1 LFSTCQPLN
10 EEAVQRRRI
19 VPSEDAYGKE
29 NPRQR
34 PDCYWT
40 KRNLPFLTNFSARDR
55 ELAEKAF
62 SDQEEQRRKAS
73 ESRGQEANE
82 LIEHLR
88 RQMYDLL
95 GAQKLA
101 ELREAMK
108 HERLNFRDLWQPPV
122 DLDLDYRK
130 ENEARKRRLDD
141 LVRKLGTTPETL
153 REIGKESEQ
162 RLREILT
169 DVEGKEAS
177 GYNLPKNL
185 DKWTDLSPLH
195 KFPLPW
201 GTLAPEDD
209 PSDPH
214 RWFLFRPPF
223 FGFLFRFV
231 PQASDNF
238 LVDRLLFLDPSTGL
252 VGNEATM
259 DCGDAGDFDYASAT
273 AEAQI
278 AFGFEAPTT
287 GLVEVLIDAQSTV
300 GTHDLGMEDEWGWSE
315 SWTNQNNYLMMNVLH
330 PNVLE
335 PSLALMSNFYAEFD
349 GDDSTEHRENLTR
362 GQHYFAQL
370 FSAGPVPGGQTVVV
384 TVGTRTFDISAANDV
399 EVHSRTDFQW
409 FINSVEV
416 RIAP

>member
-1 LFSTCQPLN
+1 MTS
-10 EEAVQRRRI
+10 EE
-19 VPSEDAYGKE
+19 AYGKE
-29 NPRQR
+29 ESGQR

-40 KRNLPFLTNFSARDR
+40 TRNLPFLANFPARDR
-55 ELAEKAF
+55 ELAQKAF
-62 SDQEEQRRKAS
+62 TDQEKRRRKAS
-73 ESRGQEANE
+73 ESRGREADD
-82 LIEHLR
+82 LIEQLR
-88 RQMYDLL
+88 RQVYDLL
-95 GAQKLA
+95 GAKQSA
-101 ELREAMK
+101 ELRETMK
-108 HERLNFRDLWQPPV
+108 EERLRFSDLWQPPV
-122 DLDLDYRK
+122 DLHLDFRK
-130 ENEARKRRLDD
+130 ENEARKRRLDA
-141 LVRKLGTTPETL
+141 LVEKFGASPDTL
-153 REIGKESEQ
+153 REIGRESQQ

-169 DVEGKEAS
+169 EAEGKEAP
-177 GYNLPKNL
+177 GYNLPNNL
-185 DKWTDLSPLH
+185 DKWTKLSPLH
-195 KFPLPW
+195 KYPLPW
-201 GTLAPEDD
+201 GTLEPDDD

-238 LVDRLLFLDPSTGL
+238 VVDRLLYLDPSTGL

-287 GLVEVLIDAQSTV
+287 GLVEVLIDAQSTN
-300 GTHDLGMEDEWGWSE
+300 GTHDLDMEDEWGWSE

-349 GDDSTEHRENLTR
+349 GDDSTDHRENLTR

-370 FSAGPVPGGQTVVV
+370 FSAGPVPGGQSVVV

>member
-1 LFSTCQPLN
+1 MPR
-10 EEAVQRRRI
+10 EEA
-19 VPSEDAYGKE
+19 YGTE
-29 NPRQR
+29 EPRQR
-34 PDCYWT
+34 PSCYCT
-40 KRNLPFLTNFSARDR
+40 TRNLPFLMNFSAKDR
-55 ELAEKAF
+55 ELAQKAF
-62 SDQEEQRRKAS
+62 SDQEGRRRKIN
-73 ESRGQEANE
+73 ESRGQKADE
-82 LIEHLR
+82 LIESLR
-88 RQMYDLL
+88 RQLYDLL
-95 GAQKLA
+95 GAEKLA
-101 ELREAMK
+101 QLREEMK
-108 HERLNFRDLWQPPV
+108 HERLRFRDLWQPPV
-122 DLDLDYRK
+122 DLALDYRE
-130 ENEARKRRLDD
+130 ENTARKQRIDA
-141 LVRKLGTTPETL
+141 LVRKLGTSPETL
-153 REIGKESEQ
+153 REIGREFEQ
-162 RLREILT
+162 RLRETLT
-169 DVEGKEAS
+169 DTEGKEAP
-177 GYNLPKNL
+177 GYNLPNNL
-185 DKWTDLSPLH
+185 DKWTNLSPLH
-195 KFPLPW
+195 RYPLPW
-201 GTLAPEDD
+201 GTLAPDDD

-238 LVDRLLFLDPSTGL
+238 QVDRLLFLDPSSGL

-287 GLVEVLIDAQSTV
+287 GLVEVLIDAQSTI

-330 PNVLE
+330 PNVAE
-335 PSLALMSNFYAEFD
+335 PSLSLMSNFYAEFD
-349 GDDSTEHRENLTR
+349 GDDSTVHRENLTR

-370 FSAGPVPGGQTVVV
+370 FSAGPVPGGQSVVV

-399 EVHSRTDFQW
+399 EVHSKSNFQW

>member
-1 LFSTCQPLN
+1 MMPS
-10 EEAVQRRRI
+10 EEA
-19 VPSEDAYGKE
+19 YGTE
-29 NPRQR
+29 ELRLR
-34 PDCYWT
+34 PNCYDT
-40 KRNLPFLTNFSARDR
+40 ARNLPFLTNFSAKDR
-55 ELAEKAF
+55 ELAQKAF
-62 SDQEEQRRKAS
+62 SDQEGRRRKVN
-73 ESRGQEANE
+73 ESRGQKADE
-82 LIEHLR
+82 LIERLR
-88 RQMYDLL
+88 RQLYDLL
-95 GAQKLA
+95 GAEKLA
-101 ELREAMK
+101 DLREAMK
-108 HERLNFRDLWQPPV
+108 HERFRFRDLWQPPV
-122 DLDLDYRK
+122 DLDLDYK
-130 ENEARKRRLDD
+130 EENKARKRRIDAF
-141 LVRKLGTTPETL
+141 VRRLGTSPETL
-153 REIGKESEQ
+153 REIGIEFEQ
-162 RLREILT
+162 SLRDTLT
-169 DVEGKEAS
+169 DTEGKEAP
-177 GYNLPKNL
+177 GYNLPNNL
-185 DKWTDLSPLH
+185 DKWMKLSPLH

-201 GTLAPEDD
+201 GTLAPDDD

-238 LVDRLLFLDPSTGL
+238 QVDRLLFLDPSTGL

-287 GLVEVLIDAQSTV
+287 GLVEVLIDAQSTL

-330 PNVLE
+330 PNVAE

-349 GDDSTEHRENLTR
+349 GDDSTEHREYLTR

-370 FSAGPVPGGQTVVV
+370 FSAGPVPGGQSVVV

-399 EVHSRTDFQW
+399 EVHSRTNFQW

>member
-1 LFSTCQPLN
+1 MPN
-10 EEAVQRRRI
+10 
-19 VPSEDAYGKE
+19 
-29 NPRQR
+29 
-34 PDCYWT
+34 CYYT
-40 KRNLPFLTNFSARDR
+40 TRNLPFLMDFSARYR
-55 ELAEKAF
+55 ELAQKAF
-62 SDQEEQRRKAS
+62 SNQEGRRRKAN
-73 ESRGQEANE
+73 ESRGQKADE
-82 LIEHLR
+82 LMEDLR
-88 RQMYDLL
+88 RQLHDLL
-95 GAQKLA
+95 GAKKLA

-108 HERLNFRDLWQPPV
+108 HERLRFRDLWQPPAG
-122 DLDLDYRK
+122 LDLDYRK
-130 ENEARKRRLDD
+130 ENKARKRRLDA
-141 LVRKLGTTPETL
+141 LVRKLGTSPDKL
-153 REIGKESEQ
+153 RKIGRESEE

-169 DVEGKEAS
+169 AADGKVAQ

-185 DKWTDLSPLH
+185 DKWTSLSPLH

-201 GTLAPEDD
+201 GTLAPDDD

-238 LVDRLLFLDPSTGL
+238 RADRLLFLEPSSGL

-278 AFGFEAPTT
+278 AFGFEAPTA
-287 GLVEVLIDAQSTV
+287 GLVEVLIDAQSTI
-300 GTHDLGMEDEWGWSE
+300 GTHDLRMEDEWGWSE

-330 PNVLE
+330 PNVPE
-335 PSLALMSNFYAEFD
+335 PSLSLMSNFYAEFD
-349 GDDSTEHRENLTR
+349 GDDSTQHRENLTR

-370 FSAGPVPGGQTVVV
+370 FSAGPVPGGQSVVV
-384 TVGTRTFDISAANDV
+384 TVGTRTFDISRANDV
-399 EVHSRTDFQW
+399 EVHSKSNFQW

>member
-1 LFSTCQPLN
+1 M
-10 EEAVQRRRI
+10 
-19 VPSEDAYGKE
+19 PSEQAYGTE
-29 NPRQR
+29 ELRQR
-34 PDCYWT
+34 PNCYCT
-40 KRNLPFLTNFSARDR
+40 TRNLPFLMNFSAKDR
-55 ELAEKAF
+55 ESAQKAF
-62 SDQEEQRRKAS
+62 SEQEGRQRKIN
-73 ESRGQEANE
+73 ESRGQKADE
-82 LIEHLR
+82 LIESLR
-88 RQMYDLL
+88 RQLYDLL
-95 GAQKLA
+95 GREKLA
-101 ELREAMK
+101 ELREAMQ
-108 HERLNFRDLWQPPV
+108 HERLRFRDLWQPPV
-122 DLDLDYRK
+122 HLDLDYRK
-130 ENEARKRRLDD
+130 ENKARKRRIDA
-141 LVRKLGTTPETL
+141 LVRKLGTSPGTL
-153 REIGKESEQ
+153 REIGREFEQ
-162 RLREILT
+162 RLRDTLT
-169 DVEGKEAS
+169 ETEGKEAP
-177 GYNLPKNL
+177 GYNLPNNL
-185 DKWTDLSPLH
+185 DKWTNLSPLH
-195 KFPLPW
+195 SFPLPW
-201 GTLAPEDD
+201 GTLAPDDD

-238 LVDRLLFLDPSTGL
+238 WVDRLLFLDPSSGL

-278 AFGFEAPTT
+278 AIGFQAPTT
-287 GLVEVLIDAQSTV
+287 GLVEVLIDAQSTM
-300 GTHDLGMEDEWGWSE
+300 GTHDVGMEDEWGWSE

-330 PNVLE
+330 PNVPE

-370 FSAGPVPGGQTVVV
+370 FSAGPVPGGQSIVV

-399 EVHSRTDFQW
+399 EVHSKSNFQW

>member
-1 LFSTCQPLN
+1 MPN
-10 EEAVQRRRI
+10 
-19 VPSEDAYGKE
+19 
-29 NPRQR
+29 
-34 PDCYWT
+34 CYYT
-40 KRNLPFLTNFSARDR
+40 TRNLPFLMDFSARYR
-55 ELAEKAF
+55 ELAQKAF
-62 SDQEEQRRKAS
+62 SNQEGRRRKVN
-73 ESRGQEANE
+73 ESRGQKADE
-82 LIEHLR
+82 LMEDLR
-88 RQMYDLL
+88 RQLHDLL
-95 GAQKLA
+95 GAKKLA
-101 ELREAMK
+101 ELRDAMK
-108 HERLNFRDLWQPPV
+108 HERLRFRDLWQPPAG
-122 DLDLDYRK
+122 LDLDYRK
-130 ENEARKRRLDD
+130 ENKARKRRLDA
-141 LVRKLGTTPETL
+141 LVRKLGTSPDKL
-153 REIGKESEQ
+153 MKIGRESEE

-169 DVEGKEAS
+169 AADGKVAP

-185 DKWTDLSPLH
+185 DKWTNLSPLH

-201 GTLAPEDD
+201 GTLAPDDD

-238 LVDRLLFLDPSTGL
+238 RADRLLFLDPSSGL

-278 AFGFEAPTT
+278 AFGFEAPTA
-287 GLVEVLIDAQSTV
+287 GLVEVLIDAQSTI
-300 GTHDLGMEDEWGWSE
+300 GTHDLRMEDEWGWSE

-330 PNVLE
+330 PNVPE
-335 PSLALMSNFYAEFD
+335 PSLSLMSNFYAEFD
-349 GDDSTEHRENLTR
+349 GDDSTQHRENLTR

-370 FSAGPVPGGQTVVV
+370 FSAGPVPGGQSVVV
-384 TVGTRTFDISAANDV
+384 TVGTRTFDISRANDV
-399 EVHSRTDFQW
+399 EVHSKSNFQW